1 MPFSFL
7 CANILKD
14 LCLIATGGRLRQWYA
29 NLEEQRRHE
38 CRRGTHECVRHN
50 DFNILPS
57 LTEN

>member
-1 MPFSFL
+1 MREHFKGLMFD
-7 CANILKD
+7 CHRR
-14 LCLIATGGRLRQWYA
+14 RLRQWYA

-50 DFNILPS
+50 DFNILPI

>member
-1 MPFSFL
+1 
-7 CANILKD
+7 
-14 LCLIATGGRLRQWYA
+14 LIAAGGRLRQWYA

-50 DFNILPS
+50 DFNILPI